1 MKKLSAASIV
11 LLLVVIGCKLPSS
24 LSGGGGSGSS
34 KGTSSGGSDPKA
46 DVVEASK
53 KFLALPFFTAKME
66 GTGQTEIKSQV
77 EYAAPDKFHIKYLGG
92 TGVGMEI
99 IYIGKDSYM
108 KSGDKWSKMP
118 GSGTNI
124 PNLRDSFTEEG
135 LKTLSDVKFDGED
148 TIDGKPAMAYSYK
161 NVTPVGAYPF
171 TSKIWLSQKT
181 GVPLRIY
188 VEYSNGALKNMMVNY
203 DTESPVSIEAPI
215 K

>member
-24 LSGGGGSGSS
+24 LSGGAGGSS
-34 KGTSSGGSDPKA
+34 KGTSSGGSDPRA

-188 VEYSNGALKNMMVNY
+188 VEYSNGALKNMTVNY